1 MHHHVIIKKKKISKL
16 KISPNSKIH
25 DSIKG
30 MGESLVDYIQRVKI
44 RNAQDISIMS
54 AQRIHDLDKLFN
66 DMILPDNINN
76 KLLLHQEDK
85 PVAMPNLC
93 S

>member
-54 AQRIHDLDKLFN
+54 A
-66 DMILPDNINN
+66 
-76 KLLLHQEDK
+76 
-85 PVAMPNLC
+85 
-93 S
+93 